1 MMDFEFDSLFD
12 KPQKPRQRK
21 RGGQPGNV
29 NALKHG
35 RYSRRLSEPS
45 AEADLEEEIILLRTL
60 VRRISEMAE
69 GPDVELA
76 ALLKALNVIGATIDR
91 LARLLKVQKEFGETG
106 INGEA
111 AIIQAI
117 SEVARELGIQ

>member
-1 MMDFEFDSLFD
+1 MDFEIDSLLD
-12 KPQKPRQRK
+12 KPQKPGQRK
-21 RGGQPGNV
+21 RGGQPGNL

-35 RYSRRLSEPS
+35 RYSRRVREPG
-45 AEADLEEEIILLRTL
+45 AEADLEEEIILLSTL

-69 GPDVELA
+69 GPDVDLPTM
-76 ALLKALNVIGATIDR
+76 LKALNVIGASIDR
-91 LARLLKVQKEFGETG
+91 LARLRQVQKEFGEAS

-117 SEVARELGIQ
+117 REVAKELGIQ

>member
-1 MMDFEFDSLFD
+1 MDFEIDSLFD
-12 KPQKPRQRK
+12 KTQKPGQRK
-21 RGGQPGNV
+21 RGGQPGNL

-35 RYSRRLSEPS
+35 RYSRRLREPG
-45 AEADLEEEIILLRTL
+45 AAANLEEEITLLSTL

-69 GPDVELA
+69 APDVELA
-76 ALLKALNVIGATIDR
+76 TLLKTLNVIGASIDR
-91 LARLLKVQKEFGETG
+91 LARLRQVQKEFGEAS

-117 SEVARELGIQ
+117 REVAKELGIQ